1 MAVPSPRSNVEG
13 GNAIPERWVVRP
25 RVALFNSSSMNNID
39 NEIVQIGSEL
49 LTHFGDT
56 KHARVLADNLTFL
69 DQALHHARGID
80 SMLALRRTVLTGEPA
95 ALQNGWTKGRLFW
108 SWIADPICAVHIRR
122 VLADK
127 EAEGDLSADERT
139 VLVQL
144 EGLTNGLVAL
154 FKGIVGSRNNSVIA
168 SMPLFLRVAGDEDN
182 GYPRNF
188 TLDEVDYCNLMYWI
202 ILPIL
207 GARVYNMGAQAS
219 VGEPFQIPYR
229 EHELD
234 LSKELGLTEA
244 DRLTVTRLTGN
255 CAFSKVAPGRGT
267 DVSELFEPT
276 ASRHKRCTDVGFS
289 ETSVVTYVWA
299 IRVKKLAEISNNG
312 CGASLMQQKSA
323 LFTLSTQMT
332 CKPTAHNTHQ
342 LRTMNQCIH
351 SVVIPETLESPGV
364 YIPNLY
370 MKDVRGGDMRVN
382 TGGPFDMVVTD
393 AFNGFCADSDSASGY
408 RGSYIFTKGRS
419 ERLNGTV
426 TRDPLMRTNAYACML
441 VEFQKGVLDPIGDPF
456 KDTVERVSG
465 DKRGTDIMLPTLGV
479 AFCGTYGIG
488 PTSDKKLM
496 SASDAT
502 RETQVD
508 RLAPRISGTGM
519 HACNPIPTTSRII
532 TPIFERIFASTRY
545 SRVLQS

>member
-1 MAVPSPRSNVEG
+1 
-13 GNAIPERWVVRP
+13 
-25 RVALFNSSSMNNID
+25 
-39 NEIVQIGSEL
+39 
-49 LTHFGDT
+49 
-56 KHARVLADNLTFL
+56 
-69 DQALHHARGID
+69 
-80 SMLALRRTVLTGEPA
+80 
-95 ALQNGWTKGRLFW
+95 
-108 SWIADPICAVHIRR
+108 
-122 VLADK
+122 
-127 EAEGDLSADERT
+127 
-139 VLVQL
+139 
-144 EGLTNGLVAL
+144 
-154 FKGIVGSRNNSVIA
+154 
-168 SMPLFLRVAGDEDN
+168 MPLFLRVAGDHDN

-207 GARVYNMGAQAS
+207 GARVYNMGAEAS

-299 IRVKKLAEISNNG
+299 IRVKKLAEISNNLAKVLLG
-312 CGASLMQQKSA
+312 MHYSTLLTHNVVRDHYDTKYYSGMSYLLFRGGA
-323 LFTLSTQMT
+323 F
-332 CKPTAHNTHQ
+332 HR
-342 LRTMNQCIH
+342 LRTVNQCIH

-370 MKDVRGGDMRVN
+370 IKDVRGGDVRVN
-382 TGGPFDMVVTD
+382 TGSPFDMVVAD

-426 TRDPLMRTNAYACML
+426 TRDPLMRTNAYACMPSL
-441 VEFQKGVLDPIGDPF
+441 LYPFSSVLWARNRPASRDRNEEESNHKLFCNTLHMVEFQKGVLDPIGDPF